1 MLEKLWWEQNLDI
14 VSENLQ
20 FSEKLLSFKKSHKQ
34 WYIFTGGDV
43 YDTMRTFLIGQVNL
57 IRTSKEA
64 NPKEMLEELRN
75 GEEEGEEIQ
84 KR

>member
-1 MLEKLWWEQNLDI
+1 
-14 VSENLQ
+14 
-20 FSEKLLSFKKSHKQ
+20 
-34 WYIFTGGDV
+34 
-43 YDTMRTFLIGQVNL
+43 MRTFLIGQVNL